1 MGVSGREQQSGQG
14 EGVCVYLWGGKGTGI
29 PGGWEQISRVKGGK
43 CKGCS
48 LWTEAPC
55 FQRQQGYERGSLGPW
70 VLDSFC
76 CLLAA
81 RAVLAAG
88 DATPA
93 AGLEAVGAQS
103 SR

>member
-1 MGVSGREQQSGQG
+1 MGAG
-14 EGVCVYLWGGKGTGI
+14 GTGLCKSL
-29 PGGWEQISRVKGGK
+29 GKEGHRYSGDRSRSESREKNAQGV
-43 CKGCS
+43 
-48 LWTEAPC
+48 PC
-55 FQRQQGYERGSLGPW
+55 GQKHRASKRQQGDERGSLGPC
-70 VLDSFC
+70 VLDSLC

-93 AGLEAVGAQS
+93 AGLEAVCAQS